1 MPHAGA
7 LAKGL
12 DLKLCL
18 VRVSRG
24 DNMSESER
32 EGLDLLANQIRSEG
46 VADVECK
53 ILYGDPSRAIVD
65 LTYEYPDDLVAMT
78 THGRSGMSRGAGS
91 SPKRLTNPETQTGN
105 GINKGIQIG
114 CAPLFSTTSILDI
127 GGVRYCTGGL
137 ETRPVRN
144 RQFPNHQ

>member
-1 MPHAGA
+1 MSHAVA

-12 DLKLCL
+12 DPKLCL

-32 EGLDLLANQIRSEG
+32 EELDLLANQIRSEG

-65 LTYEYPDDLVAMT
+65 LTYEYPDALVAMT
-78 THGRSGMSRGAGS
+78 THGRSGMSRWLMGSVADTVVRQAAG
-91 SPKRLTNPETQTGN
+91 
-105 GINKGIQIG
+105 
-114 CAPLFSTTSILDI
+114 
-127 GGVRYCTGGL
+127 
-137 ETRPVRN
+137 PVLVLRG
-144 RQFPNHQ
+144 